1 MSVKHLF
8 RCGTGDDV
16 TDVLNVMKERSE
28 YRNVLF
34 DLREE
39 LNSEI
44 LPKLVGMQRR
54 LHAGSDAMRDEG
66 DRLMHIV
73 DNLELILNGGGE

>member
-44 LPKLVGMQRR
+44 LPKLCRMSRK
-54 LHAGSDAMRDEG
+54 LHSGNDAMRDEG
-66 DRLMHIV
+66 HKLMLIIDH
-73 DNLELILNGGGE
+73 LELILNGGES